1 MPHRRTVLLAVVP
14 LALLALGWTALW
26 YYVAGTARARFLEWA
41 EAKRAEGYTV
51 AYESLAVSGF
61 PLRLR
66 VHFDHPQ
73 LAKAPQYAWRA
84 DRLIATL
91 EPWHWRSISLESP
104 GEHHL
109 VLDDGRQAFHLTAA
123 STTGDIQ
130 FNTDW
135 SVDALQTAFRT
146 VDIGQDGQPGAI
158 TFGTLNLGAYIPIG
172 ATAGD
177 PSVVFVVS
185 AEHIVAPFP
194 GSTVLAPSIEK
205 IGLDIDVW
213 GHPLGSPLKEAVEAW
228 RDQGGT
234 IDLKVVLLRWGPL
247 FVEGDGTLALD
258 RELQPMGALSARVSG
273 YSESLDALVGAG
285 LIRPTAAA
293 AATTVLNLIAK
304 APAEGEPSEA
314 KVPITIQDRYLYVG
328 PVGFFEIPP
337 IRWE

>member
-1 MPHRRTVLLAVVP
+1 MPHRRIALLAVLP

-26 YYVAGTARARFLEWA
+26 YYVAGTARARFLEWSD
-41 EAKRAEGYTV
+41 AKRAEGYTV
-51 AYESLAVSGF
+51 AYESLAVSGY

-73 LAKAPQYAWRA
+73 LAKGSQFAWRA

-91 EPWHWRSISLESP
+91 EPWHWRSIRLESP

-109 VLDDGRQAFHLTAA
+109 VLDDRRQAFHATSA
-123 STTGDIQ
+123 STTGAIR
-130 FNTDW
+130 FGTDW
-135 SVDALQTAFRT
+135 GVGALQTAFRA
-146 VDIGQDGQPGAI
+146 VEIGQDGQPEAI
-158 TFGTLNLGAYIPIG
+158 SISALDLGAYIPIG
-172 ATAGD
+172 ATSGD

-194 GSTVLAPSIEK
+194 GGTVLAPSIEK
-205 IGLDIDVW
+205 VGLDIDVW
-213 GHPLGSPLKEAVEAW
+213 GRPLGSPLKEAIEAW

-247 FVEGDGTLALD
+247 FIEGDGTLALD
-258 RELQPMGALSARVSG
+258 RDLQPVGALSARVSG

-285 LIRPTAAA
+285 LLRPTAAA
-293 AATTVLNLIAK
+293 AATTVLNLISK
-304 APAEGEPSEA
+304 TPAEGEPSEA
-314 KVPITIQDRYLYVG
+314 KIPITIQDRHFYVG